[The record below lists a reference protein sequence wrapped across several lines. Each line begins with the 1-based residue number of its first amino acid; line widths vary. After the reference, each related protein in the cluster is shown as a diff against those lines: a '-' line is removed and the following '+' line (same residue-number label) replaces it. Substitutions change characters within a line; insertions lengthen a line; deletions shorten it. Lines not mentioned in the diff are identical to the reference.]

1 MFKKTIK
8 KKIHLFLRKPVRG
21 EHFSVENFYFELFKN
36 FKDKNFEIKFKI
48 CPLISKGIFNR
59 IYLCIWAF
67 LNQGSINHI
76 CGDINFVSVFMNKN
90 KTINTFLDFYSMKRL
105 KGLKRFIYFIFWI
118 KIPFFKS
125 KNIITISN
133 KIHKE
138 LRTFLKLN
146 INDDINTIGISILP
160 NLKKKIKKQINR
172 KPKILIV
179 GTAVNKNIP
188 NIISSVKSIN
198 CELILIGKLND
209 KIIQKLM
216 INKISYKNLFSISK
230 SKLIKEYI
238 NCDILLFASN
248 YEGFGMPILEA
259 QSIGRPVITSKFEPM
274 KTVAGNAA
282 LFVNP
287 KKISEISDSLD
298 RLLKN
303 QNLRNSLVKKG
314 FDNIKRYKKEVILKK
329 HLKVYNKVI
338 NDL

>member
-1 MFKKTIK
+1 
-8 KKIHLFLRKPVRG
+8 
-21 EHFSVENFYFELFKN
+21 
-36 FKDKNFEIKFKI
+36 
-48 CPLISKGIFNR
+48 
-59 IYLCIWAF
+59 
-67 LNQGSINHI
+67 
-76 CGDINFVSVFMNKN
+76 
-90 KTINTFLDFYSMKRL
+90 
-105 KGLKRFIYFIFWI
+105 
-118 KIPFFKS
+118 
-125 KNIITISN
+125 
-133 KIHKE
+133 
-138 LRTFLKLN
+138 
-146 INDDINTIGISILP
+146 
-160 NLKKKIKKQINR
+160 
-172 KPKILIV
+172 
-179 GTAVNKNIP
+179 
-188 NIISSVKSIN
+188 
-198 CELILIGKLND
+198 
-209 KIIQKLM
+209 M

-259 QSIGRPVITSKFEPM
+259 QSIGRPIITSKFEPM